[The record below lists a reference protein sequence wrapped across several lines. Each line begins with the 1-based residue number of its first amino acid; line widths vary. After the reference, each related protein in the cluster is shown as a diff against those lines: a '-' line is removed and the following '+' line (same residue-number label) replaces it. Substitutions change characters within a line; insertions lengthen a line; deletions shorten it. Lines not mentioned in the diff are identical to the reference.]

1 MFKLFSRN
9 TAITT
14 KELEN
19 DLLQKTVLDVRT
31 PGEYRTGHIS
41 NAKNIPLD
49 KIAAYAGPTE
59 TPVYVIC
66 QSGMRSKRAAG
77 ILKRKGYTAIN
88 VRGGMSQWTGTIKGG
103 K

>member
-1 MFKLFSRN
+1 MFKLFSKN
-9 TAITT
+9 AAITT

-19 DLLQKTVLDVRT
+19 DLSEKTILDVRT
-31 PGEYRTGHIS
+31 PGEYRMGHIS
-41 NAKNIPLD
+41 NAKNVPLD